1 MHLGNRSGH
10 AEVVR
15 LLLARGADITA
26 RCTIGMTALMEACSY
41 GHLAASMVLIGAG
54 ADKAL
59 LDNAGNAALSYAK
72 VRVRLDDEEPDE
84 GEKAP
89 TDAQRKEH
97 KTLVRV
103 LQALE
108 AEDAEDDEDE

>member
-1 MHLGNRSGH
+1 
-10 AEVVR
+10 
-15 LLLARGADITA
+15 
-26 RCTIGMTALMEACSY
+26 
-41 GHLAASMVLIGAG
+41 
-54 ADKAL
+54 
-59 LDNAGNAALSYAK
+59 
-72 VRVRLDDEEPDE
+72 VRLDDEEPAE
-84 GEKAP
+84 GKKAP

>member
-15 LLLARGADITA
+15 LLLARGADVTA
-26 RCTIGMTALMEACSY
+26 RCT
-41 GHLAASMVLIGAG
+41 
-54 ADKAL
+54 
-59 LDNAGNAALSYAK
+59 
-72 VRVRLDDEEPDE
+72 
-84 GEKAP
+84 KAP

-97 KTLVRV
+97 VALVRV

-108 AEDAEDDEDE
+108 GAV